1 VGITGTT
8 GKKDVKVT
16 IKAVGICGSDV
27 AYVKV
32 CDWKISQVVSI
43 EIQLEFWSL
52 VVRYTL
58 GRAGWYT
65 NTHPHEGALN
75 IVCFTVAVIS
85 TYAYVKQ

>member
-1 VGITGTT
+1 MGITGTT

-32 CDWKISQVVSI
+32 CDWKIFQVVSI

-52 VVRYTL
+52 VVRHTIE
-58 GRAGWYT
+58 RAGWYT
-65 NTHPHEGALN
+65 NTHPHEGH
-75 IVCFTVAVIS
+75 
-85 TYAYVKQ
+85 